1 MLAVTIK
8 AFIRDE
14 RGATVIEYG
23 LIAALISIALIAS
36 TAVFGDSL
44 QALFN
49 NGTAE
54 VLAQQAAKIN

>member
-8 AFIRDE
+8 AFNRDE

-23 LIAALISIALIAS
+23 LIGALISIALIAS
-36 TAVFGDSL
+36 TAVFGESL
-44 QALFN
+44 QGLFN